1 MLVLMIVLALLA
13 APPVAPDVAR
23 PASAPNVSQAV
34 NSAFVQAAFTVVL
47 NRTPAQADVA
57 YWIQAGQ
64 TRTSVVQSLINSPEF
79 RRAAITALFQHFLAR
94 APGQADFANPLTFA
108 QIAAEIA
115 GSAEYYQKAGGTN
128 DAFLAHLYT
137 DALGR
142 PIDAQGAA
150 YWNAQFGAGLS
161 ISGVA
166 GALVQSPEGSSYETV
181 LLYQNAMHRSGT
193 PSGPTLTS
201 AALAAAEQMMH

>member
-57 YWIQAGQ
+57 YWVQAGQ
-64 TRTSVVQSLINSPEF
+64 TRTSVVQSLINSPEC
-79 RRAAITALFQHFLAR
+79 
-94 APGQADFANPLTFA
+94 
-108 QIAAEIA
+108 
-115 GSAEYYQKAGGTN
+115 TN

-142 PIDAQGAA
+142 PIDAQGEA
-150 YWNAQFGAGLS
+150 YWNAQLGAGLS